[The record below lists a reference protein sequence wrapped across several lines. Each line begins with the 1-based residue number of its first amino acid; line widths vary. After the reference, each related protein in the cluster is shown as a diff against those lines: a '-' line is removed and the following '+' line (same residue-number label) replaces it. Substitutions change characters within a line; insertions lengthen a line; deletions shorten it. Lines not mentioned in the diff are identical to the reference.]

1 MQFGVRI
8 QDREVVA
15 SGVLV
20 LGPPDRDMLF
30 NLDGME
36 FLVRLCPSAT
46 PIPFRVEFVRHS
58 LKQLMIEVHG
68 AFPELTAAWKLTG
81 IGEAGDRRI
90 DLDLMVYSQNKAP
103 DCNRQVGFTFTATGG
118 SAPVSSASPPGAIRL
133 T

>member
-20 LGPPDRDMLF
+20 LGPTDRDMLF
-30 NLDGME
+30 TLDGME

-46 PIPFRVEFVRHS
+46 PIPFRVEFVHFNVKR
-58 LKQLMIEVHG
+58 LMIEVHG
-68 AFPELTAAWKLTG
+68 VFPELTAAWKLTG
-81 IGEAGDRRI
+81 VGEAGDRRI
-90 DLDLMVYSQNKAP
+90 DLDLMVYSQSSQP

-118 SAPVSSASPPGAIRL
+118 GAPTSSAAPPGVIRM

>member
-1 MQFGVRI
+1 MQFGVKV

-20 LGPPDRDMLF
+20 IGPTDRDMLF

-36 FLVRLCPSAT
+36 FLVRLCPSPT
-46 PIPFRVEFVRHS
+46 PIAFRVEFVRHNQ
-58 LKQLMIEVHG
+58 KQLMIEVHG

-90 DLDLMVYSQNKAP
+90 DLDLMVYSQAAQP
-103 DCNRQVGFTFTATGG
+103 DCNRQVGFTFTATPG
-118 SAPVSSASPPGAIRL
+118 SNAVSSPTSPGVIRL